1 MAAIG
6 MTNITFSV
14 RMKVGGIRAD
24 YCGSTTAVL
33 PKEYKAEARAIN
45 PASPIKS
52 PEYF

>member
-6 MTNITFSV
+6 MIYHILCENES
-14 RMKVGGIRAD
+14 GGIRAD